1 MANLRV
7 VNLAGE
13 LILETLLCEEN
24 DYGGPDLAVYLGKL
38 VQEHTGFPSF
48 RIALV
53 AAGKSWH
60 QLGQPS
66 EVQAVFNQA
75 VNDFSADL
83 LTAIRARDFDAA
95 RQILEKHQDPNCCD
109 GDDCAARV
117 ACIAGSGDILE
128 ILLQAGADRDAR
140 NANGEGLLHTA
151 AAHGSMEC
159 ARLLLDLNADIESSE
174 ESGFTALHM
183 AARSGQMDMFRHL
196 LKAGAKRDA
205 LDQTGASVLHTA
217 AEHGQVQVMSYLL
230 DLGMNIELTEEAGAT
245 PLYVAAE
252 SGQLEA
258 VRFLIQAGAYIDTED
273 ESGATPIYTASQNG
287 HADVVDCLV
296 KAGADKE
303 KCKRY
308 GGSPLSIAT
317 WRGHFDVLDALDEDL
332 ESFKAH
338 NSGFLQELQALL
350 DECGG
355 GSLFSR

>member
-1 MANLRV
+1 
-7 VNLAGE
+7 
-13 LILETLLCEEN
+13 
-24 DYGGPDLAVYLGKL
+24 
-38 VQEHTGFPSF
+38 
-48 RIALV
+48 
-53 AAGKSWH
+53 
-60 QLGQPS
+60 
-66 EVQAVFNQA
+66 
-75 VNDFSADL
+75 
-83 LTAIRARDFDAA
+83 
-95 RQILEKHQDPNCCD
+95 
-109 GDDCAARV
+109 
-117 ACIAGSGDILE
+117 
-128 ILLQAGADRDAR
+128 
-140 NANGEGLLHTA
+140 
-151 AAHGSMEC
+151 
-159 ARLLLDLNADIESSE
+159 
-174 ESGFTALHM
+174 
-183 AARSGQMDMFRHL
+183 
-196 LKAGAKRDA
+196 
-205 LDQTGASVLHTA
+205 
-217 AEHGQVQVMSYLL
+217 
-230 DLGMNIELTEEAGAT
+230 MNIELTEEAGAT